1 MGVMADGVRIVVA
14 DDDPQVTELL
24 RFKLERSGYEVLS
37 VDDGGKAVDLVR
49 TTRPDLAIV
58 DIMMPVMDGFQVLR
72 ALKSDPDTMEI
83 PVILLTARG
92 LEEDIEKGY
101 ESGAVAYFRKPFSI
115 SELAEQVESLLEGPA

>member
-1 MGVMADGVRIVVA
+1 MADGVRIVVA

-101 ESGAVAYFRKPFSI
+101 ESEAVAYFRKPFSI

>member
-1 MGVMADGVRIVVA
+1 MADGVRIVVA